1 MKRPNKNGKRVV
13 PQPGGESFQ
22 VGEAGPPI
30 YHMLMPP
37 VKSRGQLIPLGE
49 WQIGEAGPPMTPDE
63 YKAYCEREGI
73 LDPDRPLIP
82 SPEEVAKLPLSAR
95 VAFARR
101 CAARIAPLAV
111 SAIPQELNPQA
122 TASFLLAAATVQTPL
137 RRLLWCIRRDFDK
150 MLYLARKQKWTDD
163 TQVPSDVFGPM
174 WPNDLAPAWAR
185 EEQKPPVNPA

>member
-22 VGEAGPPI
+22 IGEAGLPI
-30 YHMLMPP
+30 YHMPMPP

-73 LDPDRPLIP
+73 LDPDRQLIP
-82 SPEEVAKLPLSAR
+82 SPEELAKLPLSAR

-101 CAARIAPLAV
+101 CAARIAPLAGV
-111 SAIPQELNPQA
+111 ATPQELNPQA
-122 TASFLLAAATVQTPL
+122 AALFLLAASTVQTPL
-137 RRLLWCIRRDFDK
+137 RRMLRCIRRDFDR
-150 MLYLARKQKWTDD
+150 LLHLARKQKWTDD
-163 TQVPSDVFGPM
+163 TPVSSDVFGPM
-174 WPNDLAPAWAR
+174 WPKDLVPTWAR
-185 EEQKPPVNPA
+185 EIQQPPVNPV